1 MKILCTTQMGGT
13 ALGQTMRVIAVAKEL
28 QRKGHEVK
36 ILAGEQQIPILQ
48 SHHLDCIAM
57 PSLPKFNFPFQALLG
72 TDDKQKEEAMI
83 QMKKIMQIISEAE
96 QKIIGTEKP
105 DVMVCGNLT
114 GPSSAKTYNIPCAM
128 VVLQPHGL
136 KTIELFTRRL
146 PKKAENFEMLK
157 VVQLLIMEGTPELDG
172 GVSAEYKGEWAVA
185 IKDKVRYTGPLL
197 VEKPESLPPREEL
210 KIRHAGNK
218 DRPLI
223 YVTIGGGTPL
233 IGEDF
238 LALVLDAFRIMPD
251 VSVVIATG
259 LALEPEQL
267 SGYNPSDNVL
277 IRGFVP
283 GLELIKASDV
293 TVFHGG
299 SSTLMTC
306 LACGTPAV
314 VVPSMA
320 EQEDNGAVLA
330 QNGAGIVLSKDGL
343 TSTALAEAVQKILSD
358 RSFWNNAQKL
368 KELGEKYG
376 GAQAAASMVEQ
387 LVNRES
393 TS

>member
-1 MKILCTTQMGGT
+1 MGGT

-28 QRKGHEVK
+28 QRNGHEVK
-36 ILAGEQQIPILQ
+36 VLAGEKQIPILQ
-48 SHHLDCIAM
+48 SQQLDFLAM
-57 PSLPKFNFPFQALLG
+57 PSLPEFDSPFKALLG
-72 TDDKQKEEAMI
+72 TDDKAREEIMTRIKEMMRPIA
-83 QMKKIMQIISEAE
+83 EAE
-96 QKIIGTEKP
+96 QAIIWREKP
-105 DVMVCGNLT
+105 DVLLCGNLT
-114 GPSSAKTYNIPCAM
+114 GPSSAQTYNIPCVM
-128 VVLQPHGL
+128 VILQPHGR

-146 PKKAENFEMLK
+146 PTQAQNLNILKAVN
-157 VVQLLIMEGTPELDG
+157 LLIMEGMPELDG
-172 GVSAEYKGEWAVA
+172 GASAEFQGEWAEV
-185 IKDKVRYTGPLL
+185 IKDKLRFTGPLL
-197 VEKPESLPPREEL
+197 VEAPESLPSREEL
-210 KIRHAGNK
+210 KLRHAGNK

-238 LALVLDAFRIMPD
+238 LALVLNAFRSLPD
-251 VSVVIATG
+251 ISVVIATG

-267 SGYNPSDNVL
+267 AGYNPPKNVF

-283 GLELIKASDV
+283 GSELIKASDV

-330 QNGAGIVLSKDGL
+330 QNGAGIVLDKSDLIPSAL
-343 TSTALAEAVQKILSD
+343 TEAVQKILSD
-358 RSFWNNAQKL
+358 PSFRNNAQRL
-368 KELGEKYG
+368 KALGEKYG
-376 GAQAAASMVEQ
+376 GASAAAILVEQ
-387 LVNRES
+387 LAGRERLP
-393 TS
+393 